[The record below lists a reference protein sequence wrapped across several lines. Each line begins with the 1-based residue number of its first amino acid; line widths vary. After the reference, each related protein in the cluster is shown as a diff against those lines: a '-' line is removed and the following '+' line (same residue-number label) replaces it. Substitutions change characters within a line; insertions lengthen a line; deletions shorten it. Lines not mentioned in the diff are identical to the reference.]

1 MNPGKLDTQITIRR
15 ATSTRQAN
23 GSIVKTWADV
33 AVVLAS
39 VEPINGREAI
49 IAQQLSASAELKA
62 TIRWTDD
69 VTAADRVAI
78 SSTVYEISRPPVP
91 VGTRRSFMELW
102 IVEAKP

>member
-15 ATSTRQAN
+15 ATSMRQAN

-33 AVVLAS
+33 SVMWAS
-39 VEPINGREAI
+39 IEQINGREAI
-49 IAQQLSASAELKA
+49 VAQQLSAASELKA

-78 SSTVYEISRPPVP
+78 GSIVYEISRPPVP
-91 VGTRRSFMELW
+91 VGTRRSFLELW
-102 IVEAKP
+102 IREVTP

>member
-23 GSIVKTWADV
+23 GSVVKTWADI
-33 AVVLAS
+33 AVLWAA

-49 IAQQLSASAELKA
+49 VAQQLSASAELKA
-62 TIRWTDD
+62 TIRWTAD

-78 SSTVYEISRPPVP
+78 GSTVYEISRPTVP